1 MKQEDSLIDLRS
13 DTVTRPSPEMRRVMA
28 AAPVGDD
35 VWGDDPT
42 VTRLETL
49 AAEMM
54 GTQAS
59 LYVASGTMSNL
70 LAIISHC
77 QRGEEYIVGQDAHTY
92 KYEAGG
98 AAVLG
103 SVQPQPLQ
111 LEPDGSIA
119 LERIRATIKPDDFH
133 FAITRLMCLENT
145 IGGKVLPM
153 DYIEAAS
160 QLAQSHGLQHHL
172 DGARVFNAAVK
183 LGINVQDI
191 ARHFD
196 SISVCLS
203 KGLGAPVGSVLCGS
217 EDFIKQA
224 RRWRK
229 MLGGGL
235 RQAGIIAAGGIHAL
249 ENNIDRLQIDH
260 DNAALLGNELAA
272 IEELEVDLENVQTN
286 MVFLRTRDGNYQ
298 GLADYLQ
305 AQNILI
311 EAAEKI
317 RLVTHLDMSRDD
329 IQTVITSIK
338 AYYARS
344 GGKA

>member
-1 MKQEDSLIDLRS
+1 
-13 DTVTRPSPEMRRVMA
+13 
-28 AAPVGDD
+28 
-35 VWGDDPT
+35 
-42 VTRLETL
+42 
-49 AAEMM
+49 
-54 GTQAS
+54 
-59 LYVASGTMSNL
+59 
-70 LAIISHC
+70 
-77 QRGEEYIVGQDAHTY
+77 
-92 KYEAGG
+92 
-98 AAVLG
+98 
-103 SVQPQPLQ
+103 
-111 LEPDGSIA
+111 
-119 LERIRATIKPDDFH
+119 
-133 FAITRLMCLENT
+133 
-145 IGGKVLPM
+145 
-153 DYIEAAS
+153 
-160 QLAQSHGLQHHL
+160 
-172 DGARVFNAAVK
+172 
-183 LGINVQDI
+183 
-191 ARHFD
+191 
-196 SISVCLS
+196 
-203 KGLGAPVGSVLCGS
+203 
-217 EDFIKQA
+217 
-224 RRWRK
+224 
-229 MLGGGL
+229 L

>member
-1 MKQEDSLIDLRS
+1 
-13 DTVTRPSPEMRRVMA
+13 
-28 AAPVGDD
+28 
-35 VWGDDPT
+35 
-42 VTRLETL
+42 
-49 AAEMM
+49 
-54 GTQAS
+54 
-59 LYVASGTMSNL
+59 
-70 LAIISHC
+70 
-77 QRGEEYIVGQDAHTY
+77 
-92 KYEAGG
+92 
-98 AAVLG
+98 
-103 SVQPQPLQ
+103 
-111 LEPDGSIA
+111 
-119 LERIRATIKPDDFH
+119 
-133 FAITRLMCLENT
+133 
-145 IGGKVLPM
+145 M

-317 RLVTHLDMSRDD
+317 RLVTHLDISRDD

-338 AYYARS
+338 AYYAGPGARHEVITRGVGHAS
-344 GGKA
+344 SQIIS